1 LIIEDLLSQPFGE
14 TSLIEREGLLSALAV
29 PLLHAG
35 QLQGALVI
43 YSKNE
48 TRKFTS
54 EESEL
59 AKIFASQAA
68 IAIENARLYSETRRR
83 LDELSIMA
91 EVALAGAGSLDID
104 QVLDRML
111 EAIRQTL
118 RFETFEF
125 ILLDPATST
134 LRTAASYGLSPD
146 VVMQAMHLGEGVV
159 GWVAQ
164 EQQPLLVADVQKE
177 PRYIAATARTRS
189 ELAVPLTVG
198 DRLIGVMNVESLHVN
213 CFTEYDQRLLLA
225 LAGQL
230 AIIIEKARLHQEM
243 QRRLGEVSTLYSLAQ
258 HLSTSLDLSEVLD
271 SIVSSLKQVLGCR
284 SVNIWLV
291 SRDTQELEIF
301 AAAGLQT
308 KWKKEA
314 RLKWGEGIAGQV
326 AATAKPI
333 YVPDTHDID
342 FIFFDSAVRS
352 LLCVPLITHERVIGA
367 LAIDKD
373 VPYAFTS
380 DDERLL
386 TIAAAQAAVAIEN
399 ARLYEDLRERA
410 KHLEQAYAELQK
422 VDQLKDELVQNVSH
436 ELRTP
441 LTFIKGYIDLLLE
454 GDMGQINEKQRMSLA
469 IVSEKTNA
477 ITRLVSDI
485 MFLQQIE
492 HESLQLA
499 NVDLADLAY
508 KAVQGSRTAT
518 ATAHITLQEIIPPD
532 LPPVRADRDRINQ
545 VFDNLIGNAIK
556 FSPEGG
562 IITVQ
567 VQEMDEKLQV
577 SVSDSGIGIP
587 EDKLG
592 RVFERF
598 YQVDGSATRKFGG
611 AGLGLAI
618 VRRIVE
624 AHGGRI
630 WVESQVGRGSTFSFT
645 LPKAKLP

>member
-1 LIIEDLLSQPFGE
+1 
-14 TSLIEREGLLSALAV
+14 
-29 PLLHAG
+29 
-35 QLQGALVI
+35 
-43 YSKNE
+43 
-48 TRKFTS
+48 
-54 EESEL
+54 
-59 AKIFASQAA
+59 
-68 IAIENARLYSETRRR
+68 
-83 LDELSIMA
+83 
-91 EVALAGAGSLDID
+91 
-104 QVLDRML
+104 
-111 EAIRQTL
+111 
-118 RFETFEF
+118 
-125 ILLDPATST
+125 
-134 LRTAASYGLSPD
+134 
-146 VVMQAMHLGEGVV
+146 
-159 GWVAQ
+159 
-164 EQQPLLVADVQKE
+164 
-177 PRYIAATARTRS
+177 
-189 ELAVPLTVG
+189 
-198 DRLIGVMNVESLHVN
+198 
-213 CFTEYDQRLLLA
+213 
-225 LAGQL
+225 
-230 AIIIEKARLHQEM
+230 
-243 QRRLGEVSTLYSLAQ
+243 
-258 HLSTSLDLSEVLD
+258 
-271 SIVSSLKQVLGCR
+271 VSSLKQVLGCR

-567 VQEMDEKLQV
+567 VQEVDEKLQV